1 MPIAAPTFPI
11 TLVNPSANRPD
22 WQLGQRLDA
31 VVVRSHATGDPT
43 QVRVGAQMIALRFPT
58 ALPEGSRI
66 SLQVTQTGAQP
77 ILRLLPSSTGLLP
90 GAATSAQTAPHWL
103 TQLFPSQGSQ
113 TPLLAALTTLNRQP
127 ETMALLPQDVRSAL
141 GNLWQQLPTTQQV
154 LHAAGLQQAVQASGL
169 FHESVL
175 ANLGLGQTGYP
186 PANLKSALLSLAARL
201 RAHTRTSPAQSA
213 LSGRDTPPPR
223 PGASP
228 VAQSR
233 AAVNLAGLTPHAVL
247 TQLALRTE
255 QAIAR
260 LSLHQWSSSETTS
273 ESNQPRWLFEL
284 PLRGDSGIDMVHLLI
299 ERERAKRQAEDE
311 APVWRVELALD
322 WPELG
327 PLHIHISL
335 SSQRVSAHLWA
346 EHAATVTQVQQ
357 ALPKLREA
365 LSARQ
370 LQIGHLGCCFGKPPT
385 PTPDP
390 IDPPLVDDHA

>member
-11 TLVNPSANRPD
+11 TLVNPNANRPD

-43 QVRVGAQMIALRFPT
+43 QVRVGAQMIELRLPM
-58 ALPEGSRI
+58 ALPEGSRMR
-66 SLQVTQTGAQP
+66 LQVTQTGPQP
-77 ILRLLPSSTGLLP
+77 ILRLLSSPAGSVAGTAT
-90 GAATSAQTAPHWL
+90 AAPTAPPWL

-113 TPLLAALTTLNRQP
+113 TPLLAALTALNRQP
-127 ETMALLPQDVRSAL
+127 ETAAQLPQDVRSAL
-141 GNLWQQLPTTQQV
+141 ANVWQQLPTMQQV
-154 LHAAGLQQAVQASGL
+154 LKAAGLQQAVQGSGL
-169 FHESVL
+169 FHETLL
-175 ANLGLGQTGYP
+175 ANLNLGQYP

-201 RAHTRTSPAQSA
+201 RAHIRTTPAQSA
-213 LSGRDTPPPR
+213 AAGRDTPPPR

-228 VAQSR
+228 IAQGR
-233 AAVNLAGLTPHAVL
+233 VAVNLAGLPPHALL

-255 QAIAR
+255 QAVAR

-284 PLRGDSGIDMVHLLI
+284 PLRGDQGIDMVHLLI
-299 ERERAKRQAEDE
+299 ERERAKRQAEDKS
-311 APVWRVELALD
+311 PVWRVELALD

-327 PLHIHISL
+327 PLYIHISL
-335 SSQRVSAHLWA
+335 SPERQRISAHLWA
-346 EHAATVTQVQQ
+346 EREATVEHVQR
-357 ALPKLREA
+357 ALPQLREA
-365 LSARQ
+365 LSAKQ
-370 LQIGHLGCCFGKPPT
+370 LHIAHLGCCLGQPPN